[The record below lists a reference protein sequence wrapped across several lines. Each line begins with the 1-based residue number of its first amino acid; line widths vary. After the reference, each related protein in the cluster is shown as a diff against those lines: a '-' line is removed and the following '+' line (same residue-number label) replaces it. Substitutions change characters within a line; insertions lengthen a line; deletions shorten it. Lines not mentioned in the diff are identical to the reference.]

1 MLPSSLAFVDRK
13 VVITG
18 AAGIYG
24 SELVRSF
31 AAAGADLFLSDIDAA
46 GLEKVVT
53 EAGLAA
59 ARVATDH
66 TDLTDEA
73 SVRRFVGAIEQR
85 WGAPDIVL
93 NVAGI
98 YPFGDL
104 LDVDVATWDRVMS
117 VNLRAPFLIMQG
129 LAKAMIAHGV
139 RGCFI
144 NISSGS
150 AALLRPTGI
159 PYGVSKRGLEW
170 LSQGFALDLAALG
183 IRVNCIQ
190 PGVAVREGADGGSP
204 GAHVALM
211 KANNPMGRL
220 VREGDLS
227 ASVMFLAS
235 DAADYI
241 TGLVMPVSG
250 GATLPRRPGIPT
262 SAERRRAS
270 APPST

>member
-1 MLPSSLAFVDRK
+1 MAAGGSEFAGRR

-24 SELVRSF
+24 SELALTF

-46 GLEKVVT
+46 GLDKVVADT
-53 EAGLAA
+53 GLPRE
-59 ARVATDH
+59 RVATDH
-66 TDLTDEA
+66 TDLMDAA
-73 SVRRFVGAIEQR
+73 SIGRFVAAVMAR

-104 LDVDVATWDRVMS
+104 LDVDVATWDRVMA
-117 VNLRAPFLIMQG
+117 VNLRAPFLITQG
-129 LAKAMIAHGV
+129 LAKAMLDRQV
-139 RGCFI
+139 RGSFI

-190 PGVAVREGADGGSP
+190 PGVAIREGADGGSP
-204 GAHVALM
+204 GEHVALM

-220 VREGDLS
+220 VKQGDLS
-227 ASVMFLAS
+227 ATVMFLAS
-235 DAADYI
+235 DAAEYV
-241 TGLVMPVSG
+241 TGVVIPVSG
-250 GATLPRRPGIPT
+250 GATLPRRPGIAT
-262 SAERRRAS
+262 GAERRMKAAGTAS
-270 APPST
+270 